1 MSNILILGWGSLVW
15 RAGELR
21 TVGDWRLDGP
31 TLPIE
36 FSRISEKGRLTLVI
50 DELNGTPVRTRSI
63 RSACA
68 TLDEAIDNLR
78 IREGSP
84 NPKGIGFADLRNGGN
99 SPTAIVRHKAST
111 ETIAKWCESKGA
123 DAVIWTA
130 IGPRW
135 PLDGSFSV
143 EAAAQ
148 YVARLGEP
156 LRSKAHQYIKMAPAE
171 VITPVRKRFEEL
183 MQASH

>member
-1 MSNILILGWGSLVW
+1 
-15 RAGELR
+15 LR
-21 TVGDWRLDGP
+21 TVGDWILDGP

-50 DELNGTPVRTRSI
+50 DELNGTPVPARSI
-63 RSACA
+63 RSRCA

-78 IREGSP
+78 MREGARSS
-84 NPKGIGFADLRNGGN
+84 KGVGFADLRNGSN
-99 SPTAIVRHKAST
+99 SPTAIAKRRAST
-111 ETIAKWCESKGA
+111 EIIAKWGESKGA

-148 YVARLGEP
+148 YVVELGEP
-156 LRSKAHQYIKMAPAE
+156 LRSEAHEYIKKAPAE

-183 MQASH
+183 LQSSH

>member
-1 MSNILILGWGSLVW
+1 
-15 RAGELR
+15 LR
-21 TVGDWRLDGP
+21 TIGDWNLDGP
-31 TLPIE
+31 TLSIE

-63 RSACA
+63 RSAYA

-84 NPKGIGFADLRNGGN
+84 NAKGIGFADLRNVSS
-99 SPTAIVRHKAST
+99 SPTAIDRHQAST
-111 ETIAKWCESKGA
+111 ETIAKWGESKGA

-130 IGPRW
+130 LGPRW
-135 PLDGSFSV
+135 PLDGRFSV

-156 LRSKAHQYIKMAPAE
+156 LRSEAHQYIKMAPAE

-183 MQASH
+183 LQSGY